1 MAPRRPKIVTI
12 SPPNWADPEYLKEFE
27 TKFELHVSEAGD
39 RPTTVKNLAA
49 KVASDGPFDAICI
62 LMGTKPY
69 EPFDEELLKPL
80 VPQLKLMTSA
90 SAGYNEFDVDWMS
103 KNGITFCN
111 SRNAV
116 NEASADLAIF
126 MMLGVIRDV
135 QRLQTSVAN
144 GNWRGGLV
152 PTRDPAGMKL
162 GLVGMGS
169 IGKHVARKAKVF
181 NMDIIYYQRTR
192 MLPEDEQRYAATY
205 CSTLDELL
213 STADIV
219 SLHCPLNKKTEGM
232 ISHKEFSKMK
242 DGVFFINTSRGPLAN
257 EEALIE
263 ALESGK
269 ICRAGLDVFKGEP
282 KIK

>member
-1 MAPRRPKIVTI
+1 MAPRKPKVVTI
-12 SPPNWADPEYLKEFE
+12 SPPNWADPQYLAEFE
-27 TKFELHVSEAGD
+27 RKFELHVSEAGD
-39 RPTTVKNLAA
+39 RQTTIKNLAA
-49 KVASDGPFDAICI
+49 KVATDGPFDAICI

-80 VPQLKLMTSA
+80 VPQCKLMTSA

-103 KNGITFCN
+103 RNGITFCN

-152 PTRDPAGMKL
+152 PARDPYGMKL
-162 GLVGMGS
+162 GIVGMGN

-181 NMDIIYYQRTR
+181 NMQLLYYQRTR
-192 MLPEDEQRYAATY
+192 MSAGEEKEYDVTY
-205 CSTLDELL
+205 CSTLDDLL
-213 STADIV
+213 SVSDIV
-219 SLHCPLNKKTEGM
+219 SLHCPLNKNTEGM
-232 ISHKEFSKMK
+232 ISHKEFAKMK

-269 ICRAGLDVFKGEP
+269 ICRAGLDVFHGEP

>member
-1 MAPRRPKIVTI
+1 MSPRKPKVVTI
-12 SPPNWADPEYLKEFE
+12 SPPNWADPEYLKEWE

-39 RPTTVKNLAA
+39 RQTTIKNLAA
-49 KVASDGPFDAICI
+49 KVTSDGPFDAICI

-80 VPQLKLMTSA
+80 VPHCKLMTSA
-90 SAGYNEFDVDWMS
+90 SAGFNEFDVDWMS
-103 KNGITFCN
+103 RNGITFCN

-126 MMLGVIRDV
+126 MMLGAIRDV

-144 GNWRGGLV
+144 GKWRGGLV
-152 PTRDPAGMKL
+152 PARDPCGMKL
-162 GLVGMGS
+162 GIVGMGA

-181 NMDIIYYQRTR
+181 NMDIIYHQRTR
-192 MLPEDEQRYAATY
+192 MLPEDEKLYDAKF

-213 STADIV
+213 STADVV
-219 SLHCPLNKKTEGM
+219 SLHCPLNKNTEGM
-232 ISHKEFSKMK
+232 ISHKEFAKMK

-263 ALESGK
+263 ALESRK
-269 ICRAGLDVFKGEP
+269 ICRAGLDVFHNEP
-282 KIK
+282 RIK